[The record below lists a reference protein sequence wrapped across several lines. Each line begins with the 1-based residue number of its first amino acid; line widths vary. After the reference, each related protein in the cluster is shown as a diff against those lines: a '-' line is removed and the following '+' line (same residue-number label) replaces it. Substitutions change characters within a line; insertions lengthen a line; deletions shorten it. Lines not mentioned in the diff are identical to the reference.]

1 MEDVAIYTGSILVG
15 AAGIAADFV
24 RTGPIGATATLG
36 TCMVLFGIHGLGH
49 RHRLPK
55 PRVRQTRQGARV
67 PDVQI
72 RPYAIALVTVAAA
85 TALGVVA
92 TPYASHADQAMV
104 YLLAVVVAALG
115 GRGPGLTAAVV
126 SAAAFDFFFVEP
138 RHTFAVADRS
148 FLITFAVMLAIGI
161 AIGSLVQ
168 RMRAAEAES
177 RERALRARA
186 EELRSTLLSSVS
198 HDLRTPLAV
207 ITGMAT
213 SVRDEAVG
221 AQRES
226 LDTIVGEAQRLSRI
240 LTNLLSITKV
250 ETGAEPRRE
259 WVPLEELVG
268 SALGRH
274 EPELAARPV
283 TVAVTDELAHVDPIL
298 FEQLLVNL
306 VDNAAKHTPSGSP
319 IEVRASREAK
329 AAIVEVLDRGP
340 GLPPGPADQVFEKFF
355 RAGGKRDGGVG
366 LGLAVCRAVAL
377 AHGGSIEAVQRPGG
391 GACFRVRLPDRGTPP
406 ELHELARAS

>member
-1 MEDVAIYTGSILVG
+1 
-15 AAGIAADFV
+15 
-24 RTGPIGATATLG
+24 
-36 TCMVLFGIHGLGH
+36 
-49 RHRLPK
+49 
-55 PRVRQTRQGARV
+55 V
-67 PDVQI
+67 PDAQI

-115 GRGPGLTAAVV
+115 GRGPGLTAAVL

-221 AQRES
+221 AHRES

-268 SALGRH
+268 SALGRL

-319 IEVRASREAK
+319 IEVRASRAAK

-391 GACFRVRLPDRGTPP
+391 GGCFRVRLPDRGTPP

>member
-1 MEDVAIYTGSILVG
+1 MPE
-15 AAGIAADFV
+15 
-24 RTGPIGATATLG
+24 R
-36 TCMVLFGIHGLGH
+36 
-49 RHRLPK
+49 RHFQRS
-55 PRVRQTRQGARV
+55 RS
-67 PDVQI
+67 
-72 RPYAIALVTVAAA
+72 YAIAVATVAVA
-85 TALGVVA
+85 TALGKLA
-92 TPYASHADQAMV
+92 APYTSHTDQAMV
-104 YLLAVVVAALG
+104 YMLAVVVAALG
-115 GRGPGLTAAVV
+115 GRGPGLTAALLC
-126 SAAAFDFFFVEP
+126 AAAFDFFFVEP
-138 RHTFAVADRS
+138 IHTFAVADRS
-148 FLITFAVMLAIGI
+148 FLITFAVMLSIGV

-168 RMRAAEAES
+168 RVRAAEAES

-213 SVRDEAVG
+213 SLRDEVAGV
-221 AQRES
+221 QRES

-268 SALGRH
+268 SALGRL
-274 EPELAARPV
+274 EPELADHPV
-283 TVAVTDELAHVDPIL
+283 TVAVADELAHVDPIL
-298 FEQLLVNL
+298 FEQLLINL

-319 IEVRASREAK
+319 IEVRAARESA

-340 GLPPGPADQVFEKFF
+340 GLPPGPPEQVFEKFF
-355 RAGGKRDGGVG
+355 RGSGKRDGGVG

-377 AHGGSIEAVQRPGG
+377 AHGGSIEAAPRPGG

-406 ELHELARAS
+406 DLRAEDDAELARAS